1 MYAMVLTRLDIAH
14 AISDV
19 NRYMVSLGME
29 HWRVVKWVMRYL
41 NGTLKWGLVYGR
53 DRGNEDGLWGY
64 IDSYYIRDLDRRRSL
79 TRYVFVLNGCVVN
92 WKASLQHVVALST
105 TEAEYTDATK
115 AVKKALW
122 LRGLIFELGVVQR

>member
-41 NGTLKWGLVYGR
+41 NGTLK
-53 DRGNEDGLWGY
+53 
-64 IDSYYIRDLDRRRSL
+64 
-79 TRYVFVLNGCVVN
+79 
-92 WKASLQHVVALST
+92 
-105 TEAEYTDATK
+105 
-115 AVKKALW
+115 
-122 LRGLIFELGVVQR
+122 